1 MGEWFSPLSFLF
13 LCLLIHFSPFQK
25 HYELQLAS
33 LNIIHTLLE
42 SVEGSRN
49 YSQFVQ
55 AFYED
60 FYPLALPA
68 ITNKTPAAS
77 LVLRLF
83 TEFEEKH
90 GTNAQFFL
98 LKNNVIPSILE
109 FLHSSNRTLQL
120 CFLFHSDSVI
130 RSLPSILLQLSRI
143 LADVVSAIL
152 HQTQLSE
159 ARRSIRRGARIGGF
173 ARDVGLL
180 QSHSNLRKHDE

>member
-1 MGEWFSPLSFLF
+1 MDLVPSFLPSFLF
-13 LCLLIHFSPFQK
+13 HCLLIHFSPLQK

-42 SVEGSRN
+42 TAEGSRN

-68 ITNKTPAAS
+68 ITNKTPAAP

-120 CFLFHSDSVI
+120 CFLFPSE
-130 RSLPSILLQLSRI
+130 SLIPSLSSILLQLSRI

-152 HQTQLSE
+152 HQTQLLE
-159 ARRSIRRGARIGGF
+159 ARRFVRREPRIGGL

-180 QSHSNLRKHDE
+180 